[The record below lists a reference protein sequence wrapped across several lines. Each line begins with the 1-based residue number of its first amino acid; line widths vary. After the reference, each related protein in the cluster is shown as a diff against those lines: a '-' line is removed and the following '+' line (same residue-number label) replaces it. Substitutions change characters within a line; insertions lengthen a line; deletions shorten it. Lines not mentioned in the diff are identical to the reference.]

1 MVEFSTE
8 RSALSVAAASSVH
21 SLCMTVS
28 IDPGLISVRD
38 VELAGGCR
46 RELAR
51 ASTRGTLRRLRPGV
65 YVDTDTWRT
74 LDEAEQYLAVC
85 RAASTAE
92 GARPVLSHWSAAV
105 VHGIPILGSWPAD
118 IHRLMERT
126 SGGRS
131 RPGTVAHP
139 TRLDT
144 VEIVEVNGMLITSVA
159 RTTADLAAC
168 ASFGSAV
175 TSADYVLHRKRRKR
189 LTKDLL
195 HAALE
200 AARLTRGR
208 RRAQA
213 VLEFATDL
221 ADSPAESAS
230 RVSVHLAGLV
240 MPELQSEFFD
250 ADGFIGATDF
260 HWPGIRLVGEV
271 DGRQKYLKPEYLK
284 GRTPGEVV
292 YQEKLREDRLRNL
305 PMSVRRWDWQRANSP
320 TRLAAL
326 LSSAGVPLRRAR

>member
-1 MVEFSTE
+1 
-8 RSALSVAAASSVH
+8 
-21 SLCMTVS
+21 MTVS
-28 IDPGLISVRD
+28 IDPRMISVRD
-38 VELAGGCR
+38 VERAGGHR

-51 ASTRGTLRRLRPGV
+51 ASTRGTLHRLRPGV
-65 YVDTDTWRT
+65 YVATDTWRT
-74 LDEAEQYLAVC
+74 LDEAEKYLAVC
-85 RAASTAE
+85 RAASTTV

-105 VHGIPILGSWPAD
+105 VHGIPILGSWPTD

-144 VEIVEVNGMLITSVA
+144 AEIVEVNGLLVTTVA

-175 TSADYVLHRKRRKR
+175 ASADYVLHRKRKR
-189 LTKDLL
+189 HLTREHMLN
-195 HAALE
+195 AIEVACV
-200 AARLTRGR
+200 TRGR
-208 RRAQA
+208 RRAHA
-213 VLEFATDL
+213 ILEFATDL
-221 ADSPAESAS
+221 ADSPAESVS
-230 RVSVHLAGLV
+230 RVSMHLAGLV

-260 HWPGIRLVGEV
+260 HWPGVRLVGEV
-271 DGRQKYLKPEYLK
+271 DGRQKYLKPEYLE
-284 GRTPGEVV
+284 GRSPGEVV
-292 YQEKLREDRLRNL
+292 YLEKLREDRLRNIDL
-305 PMSVRRWDWQRANSP
+305 SVRRWDWQRANSP

-326 LSSAGVPLRRAR
+326 LRPAGVPLRRGA

>member
-1 MVEFSTE
+1 M
-8 RSALSVAAASSVH
+8 
-21 SLCMTVS
+21 S
-28 IDPGLISVRD
+28 IDPRLISVRD
-38 VELAGGCR
+38 VELGGGHR

-74 LDEAEQYLAVC
+74 LDEAEKYLAVC
-85 RAASTAE
+85 RAASATA

-105 VHGIPILGSWPAD
+105 VHGIPILGSWPTD

-144 VEIVEVNGMLITSVA
+144 VEIVEVNGMLVTSVA

-168 ASFGSAV
+168 ASFASAV
-175 TSADYVLHRKRRKR
+175 ASADYVLHRKRKTH
-189 LTKDLL
+189 LTKEHLRNGIEV
-195 HAALE
+195 ACV
-200 AARLTRGR
+200 TRGR
-208 RRAQA
+208 RRAHA
-213 VLEFATDL
+213 ILEFATDL

-230 RVSVHLAGLV
+230 RVSMNLAGLV

-260 HWPGIRLVGEV
+260 HWPGVRLIGEV
-271 DGRQKYLKPEYLK
+271 DGRQKYLKPEYLE
-284 GRTPGEVV
+284 GRSPGEVV

-305 PMSVRRWDWQRANSP
+305 QLTVRRWDWQRANSP

-326 LSSAGVPLRRAR
+326 LRPAGVPLRRGR